1 MRLMNEDTPLIVNG
15 ILTSALE
22 FSERICASMTHN
34 RVQLTGI
41 TSSEP
46 VIRKQMMPTIM
57 TRFIQMED
65 ETFLERANAIQAKIV
80 ADGYTDDNDY
90 VPANSEVA
98 SYPLDDVIPR
108 GEFIPIA
115 NNSYTYDADS
125 DAVYTKEDAA
135 KLVASNQFL
144 MVIHEDVDFFVG
156 MKHKDFYDFNHYHVE
171 YAKKAP
177 IVPSE
182 RYYQKVWRSPSSK
195 SSL

>member
-1 MRLMNEDTPLIVNG
+1 MRLMSEDTPLIVNG
-15 ILTSALE
+15 ILTSTLE

-65 ETFLERANAIQAKIV
+65 ETFLETASAIQAKIV

-98 SYPLDDVIPR
+98 SYPLDEVIPR
-108 GEFIPIA
+108 GDFIPIS

-125 DAVYTKEDAA
+125 DEVYTKEDAA
-135 KLVASNQFL
+135 KLVATNQFL

-171 YAKKAP
+171 YAKKSQATSP
-177 IVPSE
+177 E
-182 RYYQKVWRSPSSK
+182 THNGKVWRSPASK
-195 SSL
+195 SAL